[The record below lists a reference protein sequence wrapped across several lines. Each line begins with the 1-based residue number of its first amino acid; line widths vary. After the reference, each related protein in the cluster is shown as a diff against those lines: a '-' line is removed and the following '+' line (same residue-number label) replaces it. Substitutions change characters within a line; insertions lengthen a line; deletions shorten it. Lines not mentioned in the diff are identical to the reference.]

1 MTTNNSS
8 NFTNPD
14 LWFRLVYMIVF
25 GLFSWLARIVIL
37 VIALLQFLLVLFT
50 GAGNANLRSAGEGIA
65 RWTQQTY
72 LFLSFA
78 SDEKPYPFQDWPG
91 PVIDLDLGGKS
102 ASSAAEP
109 KTVQPVAK
117 TEEAVVAEV
126 KEAEELVVEPTV
138 ADQPD
143 APMAEVDQ
151 AEAEIA
157 DSDADKSDADKSDS
171 DKPVADKF

>member
-1 MTTNNSS
+1 MTTNNS
-8 NFTNPD
+8 NFANAD
-14 LWFRLVYMIVF
+14 LWFRLLYMIVF
-25 GLFSWLARIVIL
+25 GLFSWLARIAIL

-50 GAGNANLRSAGEGIA
+50 GTGNSNLRAAGEGIA

-102 ASSAAEP
+102 APAAAQQQS
-109 KTVQPVAK
+109 VQPVAK
-117 TEEAVVAEV
+117 TEEVVVAEV
-126 KEAEELVVEPTV
+126 KDADELVVEPIA

-143 APMAEVDQ
+143 APMAEVDP
-151 AEAEIA
+151 ADPDIA
-157 DSDADKSDADKSDS
+157 DSDVDKRDS
-171 DKPVADKF
+171 DKPVSDKF